1 MKFLDKILLNNLI
14 RIITNFIIAL
24 LKIFD
29 IKSPTDTPILK
40 PKRPILDRLRNI
52 LKK

>member
-1 MKFLDKILLNNLI
+1 MKLLDKIALNNLI

-29 IKSPTDTPILK
+29 VKTPVDNPILK
-40 PKRPILDRLRNI
+40 PKRPILDKLRNI
-52 LKK
+52 FKK